1 MARRRP
7 APPPSTPS
15 TSTPSDPSRVVP
27 TSVSASVSSATFT
40 VAASGSSSDV
50 RIKQRIPHSTR
61 SGHVSQHQLPDE
73 KKEMRDEEIP
83 MADHLDGVPHDA
95 VPALPR
101 AGTRNKWIVLAIAS
115 GACAAFNGV
124 FAKLATG
131 ELTSSISRSV
141 SHFLHLS
148 AAEGIIEV
156 IVRVIFFGLNLAF
169 NGVMWTLFTQ
179 ALAKGHST
187 TQVSIMN
194 TSSNFVLTAVLGFA
208 IFSESLP
215 PLWWLGAAMLVAGNV
230 IIGGKDESAS
240 SDGVDGSSNDRGTVV
255 GAEFRDDVADGQRGT
270 SDEEAEEGLGA
281 YRDADAATVDQLLAR
296 QLEKEDEEDVPH
308 LGELG
313 DSERR

>member
-7 APPPSTPS
+7 APPPSTPP
-15 TSTPSDPSRVVP
+15 TSTPSDQSRAVP
-27 TSVSASVSSATFT
+27 ASVVAPTTAISSAPAT
-40 VAASGSSSDV
+40 ASSSSDV
-50 RIKQRIPHSTR
+50 RIKQRMPHSTR
-61 SGHVSQHQLPDE
+61 SRQVSSQLKQDNG
-73 KKEMRDEEIP
+73 KQEMRDEEIP
-83 MADHLDGVPHDA
+83 MADHLDGAPDDA

-101 AGTRNKWIVLAIAS
+101 AGNRNKWIALAIAS

-240 SDGVDGSSNDRGTVV
+240 SDSVDGSNGLDRTV
-255 GAEFRDDVADGQRGT
+255 GAEFRDDVADGQRGRAG
-270 SDEEAEEGLGA
+270 EEAEEGLGS
-281 YRDADAATVDQLLAR
+281 YSDADAATVDQLLAR

-313 DSERR
+313 DTERR